1 MKFLMQVLA
10 TNRTALG
17 CSEQQIVI
25 KYNYKYNFEY
35 PKENTALC
43 HNVKAQ

>member
-17 CSEQQIVI
+17 CSEQQIAV
-25 KYNYKYNFEY
+25 KFNYKYEFAY
-35 PKENTALC
+35 IKENPALC
-43 HNVKAQ
+43 HNVKAK